1 MDGACLT
8 GGGPT
13 KHLEVP
19 TPSRPQVGVHTVLM
33 VLGESQS
40 WGQEAGLPPAL
51 LVEARTTLHHHQV
64 AGASRK
70 NPCLPTGSWGLCLML
85 LQSF

>member
-8 GGGPT
+8 GDGPA

-19 TPSRPQVGVHTVLM
+19 TPSRPQVGVHPVLM

-51 LVEARTTLHHHQV
+51 LV
-64 AGASRK
+64 
-70 NPCLPTGSWGLCLML
+70 
-85 LQSF
+85 